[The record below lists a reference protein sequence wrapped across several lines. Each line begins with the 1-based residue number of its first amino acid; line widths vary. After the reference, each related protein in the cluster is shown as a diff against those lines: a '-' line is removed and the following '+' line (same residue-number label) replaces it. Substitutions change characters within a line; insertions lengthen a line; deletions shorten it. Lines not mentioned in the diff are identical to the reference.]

1 MIIFEAIFIVLMLLS
16 NMFIQ
21 PERRFLRA
29 LVLVSLNTIAL
40 LTACSNSSSP
50 AHDSDSTV
58 ADTEKVKPFQLMTD
72 STAEE
77 GFKWK
82 PPVYDSSK
90 CYIYLTF
97 DDGPQNGTMSVYNI
111 CRNLGVKATYFMVGQ
126 HVYDKK
132 TTEIVDSIRLSYPQ
146 ALLAN
151 HSYTHAGNHYQYFYT
166 HPVYALND
174 FLRAQKSLKVPYKII
189 RLPGNSAWVRDS
201 GEVRASKMVKPVSIL
216 LDSLGYNV
224 IGWDLEWNF
233 THKESRPVQHVS
245 SMLKMVSTAVERKE
259 SHARNHIVILAH
271 DRMFRRPQDADSL
284 RLFISELQKNSR
296 YVFETIDNY
305 PRLKHP
311 EYSVAN

>member
-1 MIIFEAIFIVLMLLS
+1 
-16 NMFIQ
+16 MFIQ
-21 PERRFLRA
+21 PERRFLKA
-29 LVLVSLNTIAL
+29 LVLVLLNTITL
-40 LTACSNSSSP
+40 LTACSNSSSS
-50 AHDSDSTV
+50 ANEGDSTSH
-58 ADTEKVKPFQLMTD
+58 DTEGVKPLRLITD

-82 PPVYDSSK
+82 PPVYDSTK

-97 DDGPQNGTMSVYNI
+97 DDGPQNGTMDVYHI
-111 CRNLGVKATYFMVGQ
+111 CRNLGVKATFFMVGQ

-132 TTEIVDSIRLSYPQ
+132 MSEIVDSIRFSYPQ
-146 ALLAN
+146 SLLAN

-189 RLPGNSAWVRDS
+189 RLPGNSAWVRDN
-201 GEVRASKMVKPVSIL
+201 GEVRASKMVKPVSVM

-233 THKESRPVQHVS
+233 THKESRPVQQVS
-245 SMLKMVSTAVERKE
+245 SMLKMVSTAAERKE
-259 SHARNHIVILAH
+259 SHSRNHIVILAH

-284 RLFISELQKNSR
+284 RLFISELQKNPA

-311 EYSVAN
+311 EYSAVN